1 MIRPAVVMR
10 KNIQPNRSDKGAAT
24 QGVLMSVCRTLKLRG
39 QDLLLAIPR
48 ALRTY
53 LATGHLPPLPV
64 QFVADG

>member
-39 QDLLLAIPR
+39 QDPPRAIAQ
-48 ALRTY
+48 ALRTC
-53 LATGHLPPLPV
+53 LTTGHPLPLPV
-64 QFVADG
+64 QFIADG